1 MKDTSTINGKAL
13 LDAESFQKLLAAAYV
28 LQEHNDQL
36 LDVNTGMDR
45 SATAPAPPQPEEHFD
60 QPELAESAPP
70 SDYTE
75 TLAEIMAIQQ
85 QIQMS
90 HMDLPDAM
98 HLIADRARHITRA
111 AGVAIGLLEENIL
124 VYRAA
129 SGIAQDRIGARVQSS
144 SCLSA
149 RCLNQGESERCPD
162 VSRDSA
168 VDRAL
173 CGMYGIRALV
183 AVPIFYEGKIVG
195 SLELYFS
202 APNAFQENDVRTAQL
217 MAGLVTEGK
226 AQAAEAEWRHGLAS
240 ERATML
246 DALTRFKPEL
256 EQLQS
261 EPKTSSG
268 KNRSAAAAP
277 VAKRVSE
284 EVTCIEC
291 GNQLEA
297 DVLFCG
303 QCGTERPMPPRGDT
317 QSKYASMWHIGQGQ
331 GEAGRPSPGD
341 TVSPPGTDRQSFA
354 STKSAD
360 SSWMARDFDLLPE
373 SDGVAPQTILENE
386 SSGAEQGSAVEEA
399 AGAQTSEL
407 TKHPLGSAAKAKEW
421 LDLQRRPAGV
431 WQHWWRKRRADIYLA
446 VALVVVI
453 AAIGWLVGSKQP
465 NPAAGSARAATSSGN
480 PAGTSSPRRKPP
492 EPQLT
497 LFEKMLVAV
506 GLAEP
511 PPAPVYSGN
520 PSTQVWVDLRTA
532 LYYCPGAD
540 LYGKTPKGRF
550 TSQRDAQLDQF
561 EPAYRKAC
569 D

>member
-1 MKDTSTINGKAL
+1 MKETSTINGKPL

-36 LDVNTGMDR
+36 LTANARIGR
-45 SATAPAPPQPEEHFD
+45 SSTAKPQSQPEETFD
-60 QPELAESAPP
+60 HPELGESAA
-70 SDYTE
+70 SDYTQ
-75 TLAEIMAIQQ
+75 TLAEIVATQQ

-90 HMDLPDAM
+90 HMDLQDTL

-111 AGVAIGLLEENIL
+111 AGAAIGLLEQNHL

-129 SGIAQDRIGARVQSS
+129 SGSAKGRIGTRIDSD

-149 RCLNQGESERCPD
+149 HCLSQGESVHCPD
-162 VSRDSA
+162 VNRDSA
-168 VDRAL
+168 LDPAL
-173 CGMYGIRALV
+173 CVRYGIKALI

-195 SLELYFS
+195 SIELQFS
-202 APNAFQENDVRTAQL
+202 AANAFQENDIRTAQL
-217 MAGLVTEGK
+217 MAGLVTESK
-226 AQAAEAEWRHGLAS
+226 ARAAEAEWKQALAT
-240 ERATML
+240 ERSTML
-246 DALTRFKPEL
+246 DALTKLEPEL
-256 EQLQS
+256 QRLAT
-261 EPKTSSG
+261 EPKSTAG
-268 KNRSAAAAP
+268 KNGSAAAAP

-284 EVTCIEC
+284 EIACMEC

-303 QCGTERPMPPRGDT
+303 QCGTERPSPPRGDI
-317 QSKYASMWHIGQGQ
+317 QSKYASMWHMSQAR
-331 GEAGRPSPGD
+331 EEVRTPSGRD
-341 TVSPPGTDRQSFA
+341 TVLPPPTDRHSFA
-354 STKSAD
+354 SAQSAA
-360 SSWMARDFDLLPE
+360 SSWMAHDSDLLAEPAR
-373 SDGVAPQTILENE
+373 VAAQTVLEDE
-386 SSGAEQGSAVEEA
+386 SSVTEDGSGVDGT
-399 AGAQTSEL
+399 AGAPATGL
-407 TKHPLGSAAKAKEW
+407 TKHPWSSAAKAKEW
-421 LDLQRRPAGV
+421 LDLQRHPAGA
-431 WQHWWRKRRADIYLA
+431 WKYWSRKRRADIYLG
-446 VALVVVI
+446 VASVVVI
-453 AAIGWLVGSKQP
+453 VAIGWLVWSKQP

-480 PAGTSSPRRKPP
+480 AVTTTSPRRKPP

-506 GLAEP
+506 GLAEA

-520 PSTQVWVDLRTA
+520 PSTQVWVDLHTA

-540 LYGKTPKGRF
+540 LYGKTPKGKF

>member
-1 MKDTSTINGKAL
+1 MKDTPTMNGKTL

-36 LDVNTGMDR
+36 LRVNTGMDR
-45 SATAPAPPQPEEHFD
+45 SSTAAAQPQPEEHFD
-60 QPELAESAPP
+60 QPELAESAP

-75 TLAEIMAIQQ
+75 TLAEIVAIQQ

-90 HMDLPDAM
+90 HMDLSDAM
-98 HLIADRARHITRA
+98 HVIAGRARHITRA
-111 AGVAIGLLEENIL
+111 AGAAIGLVEESYL

-129 SGIAQDRIGARVQSS
+129 SGSTQDRIGARMESG

-149 RCLNQGESERCPD
+149 RCLKQGDTVRCPD
-162 VSRDSA
+162 VSRDSG

-173 CGMYGIRALV
+173 CGRYGIKALV

-195 SLELYFS
+195 SLELHFS
-202 APNAFQENDVRTAQL
+202 AANAFQGNDVRTAQL
-217 MAGLVTEGK
+217 MAGLVTESK
-226 AQAAEAEWRHGLAS
+226 AHAAQAEWRPALAT

-268 KNRSAAAAP
+268 KNGSAAAAP

-303 QCGTERPMPPRGDT
+303 QCGTERPTPPRGDV
-317 QSKYASMWHIGQGQ
+317 QSKYAPMWHISQAR
-331 GEAGRPSPGD
+331 GEAGNPPAGD
-341 TVSPPGTDRQSFA
+341 RVLPPPMDRQSFA

-360 SSWMARDFDLLPE
+360 SSSTAHDFDLLPE
-373 SDGVAPQTILENE
+373 PDGAVPQTVLED
-386 SSGAEQGSAVEEA
+386 SSRAEHGTAAEDT
-399 AGAQTSEL
+399 AGAVGL
-407 TKHPLGSAAKAKEW
+407 TKHPWSSASKAKEW
-421 LDLQRRPAGV
+421 LDLQRRPAGA
-431 WQHWWRKRRADIYLA
+431 WHWWTKRRADIYLA

-453 AAIGWLVGSKQP
+453 AAIGWLVGAKQS
-465 NPAAGSARAATSSGN
+465 NPAARSGRTATSSGN
-480 PAGTSSPRRKPP
+480 GVTTPPPRRKPP

-497 LFEKMLVAV
+497 MFEKMLVAV

-520 PSTQVWVDLRTA
+520 PSTQVWVDLHTA

-540 LYGKTPKGRF
+540 LYGKTPKGKF